1 MMMKRWLYVLF
12 LGWLLMRSFG
22 VAGQQVMD
30 AEERQRQIAFIQKD
44 TIPVEIEE
52 VSNVINTQ
60 FSEYNGVLFPDS
72 SFFFSS
78 LRPESESDYGEIFE
92 QFWST
97 RIYRSQLTVGGFSKP
112 VSVSPLVNDNKYY
125 NCGVTFNED
134 RTLMI
139 FARCLRDSGKKLQ
152 CSLWRSDWKSGHWN
166 KPQQLN
172 RRINLPGTTTT
183 QPNWVDAG
191 DYSVL
196 YFVSDRPR
204 GFGELDIWYSIY
216 QNNHFNDPINAG
228 SVVNTPDNEITPF
241 YDKNSG
247 RLYFSSDGTHLTI
260 GGYDVFYT
268 EGALSKWTVPTNI
281 GVPINSSANDIYFTV
296 NKHDNGG
303 YFASNRPKNPE
314 DDADTCCTDLYR
326 YQWLK
331 VNEVVSNEEDTIAA
345 DTVSVQE
352 KVTMLLP
359 ITLYFHNDEP
369 DPRTTATTTTRN
381 YRSTLADYI
390 AMKDTYK
397 TEYSRG
403 LKGEDAEVARQRIER
418 FFADSVERGF
428 RKLEEFSQLLLADLT
443 AGNSVTITVC
453 GFASPLHKAEYNY
466 ALSSRRIAS
475 FVNYLKEYKQG
486 VFLPYLSCAASN
498 RLVIVSEPEGSSKAA
513 REVSDNP
520 NDKRNSVYS
529 ISASLERRIQVTQY
543 TVEPR

>member
-1 MMMKRWLYVLF
+1 M
-12 LGWLLMRSFG
+12 
-22 VAGQQVMD
+22 
-30 AEERQRQIAFIQKD
+30 
-44 TIPVEIEE
+44 IPI
-52 VSNVINTQ
+52 
-60 FSEYNGVLFPDS
+60 LD
-72 SFFFSS
+72 
-78 LRPESESDYGEIFE
+78 DYGDIFE
-92 QFWST
+92 QFWTT

-216 QNNHFNDPINAG
+216 QNNHFDDPINAG

-241 YDKNSG
+241 YDKNNG

-268 EGALSKWTVPTNI
+268 EGALSKWTAPTNI
-281 GVPINSSANDIYFTV
+281 GIPINSTANDIYFTV
-296 NKHDNGG
+296 NRHDKGG

-314 DDADTCCTDLYR
+314 DDADTCCTDLYH
-326 YQWLK
+326 YQWLERE
-331 VNEVVSNEEDTIAA
+331 EVVDNKEDTIVT

-403 LKGEDAEVARQRIER
+403 LKGDDAEVARQRIER

-428 RKLEEFSQLLLADLT
+428 RKLEEFSQLLLTDLT

-475 FVNYLKEYKQG
+475 FVNYLKEYKDFNEFKNKIRCQTTG
-486 VFLPYLSCAASN
+486 DLEEEKPRLCPFGPDRRAPAPQCRRRLPGRGDLHAGGPDVRFDRQCVRFHDAPDERYDLLPPFRAAGGHPDCGGAGFE
-498 RLVIVSEPEGSSKAA
+498 RSSQAA
-513 REVSDNP
+513 LCHR
-520 NDKRNSVYS
+520 
-529 ISASLERRIQVTQY
+529 
-543 TVEPR
+543 